1 MSHTFKDKNRLS
13 TSAKVFEI
21 RKKPDGSFDVFC
33 NDELADSSISGNWLE
48 SQLVK
53 YGICG
58 QEYRDARRE
67 LDESGKVR
75 LTF

>member
-1 MSHTFKDKNRLS
+1 MNHTFKDKSRLS
-13 TSAKVFEI
+13 TSENIFEI
-21 RKKPDGSFDVFC
+21 RKKADGSFDVFC
-33 NDELADSSISGNWLE
+33 NDELADSSIPGNWLE

-58 QEYRDARRE
+58 IEYRDARRE
-67 LDESGKVR
+67 LDELGKVK